1 MDTEERLCLHNA
13 EFENVHKDKEKLE
26 LIFRYTVLHYISDGY
41 GWFNGVR
48 LGPGQY
54 FCILKNSYAQY
65 YPDPEEPW
73 SYTYFDLYG
82 KCTKNVLIQSGI
94 DPAKPWGDFPCMQD
108 IPKLL
113 QLYLQYSKQ
122 YKENREFLCAM
133 ADMLLALHKAEEVD
147 RKQFP
152 ITHQHVD
159 LIREYLKSHMHQ
171 KISIED
177 LAQRFYL
184 SRPYIRNLFVKYE
197 NMSPKQYL
205 QKIRMERAAEML
217 LQTRYDVSLIAQSVG
232 YSDQFTFSK
241 MFKQHHGV
249 SPAGFRRENGW

>member
-1 MDTEERLCLHNA
+1 
-13 EFENVHKDKEKLE
+13 
-26 LIFRYTVLHYISDGY
+26 
-41 GWFNGVR
+41 
-48 LGPGQY
+48 
-54 FCILKNSYAQY
+54 
-65 YPDPEEPW
+65 
-73 SYTYFDLYG
+73 
-82 KCTKNVLIQSGI
+82 
-94 DPAKPWGDFPCMQD
+94 
-108 IPKLL
+108 
-113 QLYLQYSKQ
+113 
-122 YKENREFLCAM
+122 
-133 ADMLLALHKAEEVD
+133 
-147 RKQFP
+147 
-152 ITHQHVD
+152 
-159 LIREYLKSHMHQ
+159 MHQ